1 MSANRQ
7 AATVS
12 RHAMPASRHARPD
25 RASLLS
31 AALLTVLLL
40 AAPASFAQIRTGG
53 DIDSGTFIIGLDS
66 YFCGNAGGLN
76 FTHGS
81 DSYSVTLGNGVISVA
96 SPVAEGEEPK
106 EQTVYDGGLVVPF
119 TTGVNLPE
127 ISGDFVVG
135 VHDFTGDHAPELVIG
150 VRNSSA
156 SGVEAYILKK
166 TDDGWRSI
174 GEIAVFGISGVECR
188 VFRQAITVKK
198 PAKGALYTW
207 TCHGDK
213 FDFKASDGTKDPLML
228 LEEPPAED

>member
-1 MSANRQ
+1 MKALRGIL
-7 AATVS
+7 
-12 RHAMPASRHARPD
+12 AS
-25 RASLLS
+25 
-31 AALLTVLLL
+31 VLLIVAL
-40 AAPASFAQIRTGG
+40 TAQAQIRTGG

-76 FTHGS
+76 FNLGS
-81 DSYSVTLGNGVISVA
+81 DPYTVTLGGSVIVVSTPGPDGE
-96 SPVAEGEEPK
+96 PV

-119 TTGVNLPE
+119 LTGINLPE

-135 VHDFTGDHAPELVIG
+135 VHDFTGDNIPELVIG

-156 SGVEAYILKK
+156 SGIETHILKH
-166 TDDGWRSI
+166 TEDGWRSI

-188 VFRQAITVKK
+188 VFRHAITVKN

-213 FDFKASDGTKDPLML
+213 FDFKASDGTTDPSL
-228 LEEPPAED
+228 LIELPAEES

>member
-1 MSANRQ
+1 MAPIRL
-7 AATVS
+7 T
-12 RHAMPASRHARPD
+12 RPD
-25 RASLLS
+25 RASLLT
-31 AALLTVLLL
+31 AALLTVLLI

-53 DIDSGTFIIGLDS
+53 DIDSGTFIMGLDN

-81 DSYSVTLGNGVISVA
+81 DSYVVTLGGGVITVGA
-96 SPVAEGEEPK
+96 AEDEGEP
-106 EQTVYDGGLVVPF
+106 QTVYDAGLVVPF
-119 TTGVNLPE
+119 ITSINLPE

-135 VHDFTGDHAPELVIG
+135 VHDFTGDKAPELVIG

-188 VFRQAITVKK
+188 IFRHAITVKN
-198 PAKGALYTW
+198 PAKGVLYTW
-207 TCHGDK
+207 TCHADK
-213 FDFKASDGTKDPLML
+213 FDFKASDGTTDPSLL
-228 LEEPPAED
+228 LEQPEPPAEES